1 MPPMLEYL
9 LPGGHEGTRFVVLW
23 DGRILYLPPGRGPV
37 YLVPDLETRE
47 RLERRF
53 KVVDR
58 VTGVALGAGVLL
70 AAMPRLWSLVAL
82 LIVLAVLLPR
92 WTARVVVESLPEA
105 HDPDALRAA
114 ERHRPSAASLSRR
127 LLGLVAG
134 AALLGFGLYRLADHD
149 GLSALNTISALAA
162 GLVVMVTSLSGWGDE
177 RSDEYLTAIH
187 APPDNTPNE
196 PKYY

>member
-1 MPPMLEYL
+1 MLEFL
-9 LPGGHEGTRFVVLW
+9 LPGRQEATRFVELW

-37 YLVPDLETRE
+37 YLVPDHDTRD

-53 KVVDR
+53 KIVDR
-58 VTGVALGAGVLL
+58 VTGLALGVGVLL
-70 AAMPRLWSLVAL
+70 AAMARLWTLVAL
-82 LIVLAVLLPR
+82 LVLLGVLLPR
-92 WTARVVVESLPEA
+92 WMDRVVVESLPEA

-114 ERHRPSAASLSRR
+114 ERHRPSATSPGQR
-127 LLGLVAG
+127 LLGLAG
-134 AALLGFGLYRLADHD
+134 GTGLLGYGLYRWANHGGVADFTAI
-149 GLSALNTISALAA
+149 GALAV
-162 GLVVMVTSLSGWGDE
+162 GIVVLVTSFSGWGDE